1 MSRDQNKQIP
11 AGSQNRREDNGR
23 SLEVGAQ
30 AIERLSSIGEAQ
42 DLITGTTESKHSRDG
57 QGESGIQN
65 QSELHETRIRK
76 QNKKIN
82 SSLKANRQH

>member
-30 AIERLSSIGEAQ
+30 AIERLSSIGEAW
-42 DLITGTTESKHSRDG
+42 DLITDTTESKHSRDG
-57 QGESGIQN
+57 QGESGFKTSLDYMRLVSKSKI
-65 QSELHETRIRK
+65 
-76 QNKKIN
+76 KK
-82 SSLKANRQH
+82 

>member
-1 MSRDQNKQIP
+1 MSRDQNKQIR

-30 AIERLSSIGEAQ
+30 AIERLSSIGEAR

-65 QSELHETRIRK
+65 QSETRIKK

-82 SSLKANRQH
+82 SSLKANRQY